1 MKTIV
6 LSIKKEECAD
16 SVCPMPLNV
25 IPNVEKRIKKI
36 TYDEKTEQAT
46 ITFDEKK
53 ITEQEVMEKLRKI
66 GYTVPNQ

>member
-6 LSIKKEECAD
+6 LSIKKEECSD

-36 TYDEKTEQAT
+36 LYDEKTEQAT

-53 ITEQEVMEKLRKI
+53 ITEQEIREKITKI
-66 GYTVPNQ
+66 GYTIK